1 MKGKTTYC
9 FGTGREEMKTKSSLV
24 VPGPGTYDPLHPLGT
39 DALKFTMKEKLSFG
53 DPATVTKKKNIPP
66 PGHYEIVGMHKEGR
80 YPISEFYNSKSAR
93 WSKDERL
100 KPTGSK
106 YEQSPGPG
114 AHETFGNTCEPNH
127 VASQF
132 HTIKSPSFNG
142 SERLKQLMSRF

>member
-1 MKGKTTYC
+1 MKGRTTYC

-53 DPATVTKKKNIPP
+53 DPATVAKKKNIPP

-114 AHETFGNTCEPNH
+114 AHETFGNTC
-127 VASQF
+127 
-132 HTIKSPSFNG
+132 
-142 SERLKQLMSRF
+142 